1 VQGRIAVGNNLL
13 RIIQVSYSPRRFI
26 IVHLPHCIR
35 YSAGD
40 GDNLDDSLRPL
51 SPEPDFLHRCLRKS
65 QESKDRRAF
74 RNWLF
79 SVCFNVCPVVS
90 PLRLHA
96 SSLRFGV
103 LGRANHYTSWEIS
116 PDDRSRDSG
125 ECYVPEAVDLY
136 CLACTLMLMTSSDH
150 NYA

>member
-1 VQGRIAVGNNLL
+1 
-13 RIIQVSYSPRRFI
+13 
-26 IVHLPHCIR
+26 LPHCTR

-79 SVCFNVCPVVS
+79 SVCFGMCPVVS

-103 LGRANHYTSWEIS
+103 LGRAIIITL
-116 PDDRSRDSG
+116 PGRSLGSLTIALG
-125 ECYVPEAVDLY
+125 ILVNVIPEAVDLY
-136 CLACTLMLMTSSDH
+136 CFACSLMPMTSSVNGHD
-150 NYA
+150 YA